1 MKDVTNR
8 KLFRKSAARDRLR
21 QMGGIMSSSPE
32 LMSTIQ
38 RFANGSRGPVQ
49 ADPRLVEQQRRQD
62 RRFIGNLAYPAAS
75 AMDLINIPAAALQ
88 NLAQDIQYGPI
99 GRFTGMSDYGDVQPP
114 DVTGTPA
121 TQRVIDYM
129 NTEEGDLFNA
139 DVPSVIPGAR
149 ADAEVQQSDASSM
162 PELTQEQSESI
173 FPPRTPAAPASSPQT
188 DEELAADARDSAPVV
203 PQRRTE
209 KPDPSASLPDPQVDR
224 YGVEELQKA
233 GKKIRDQY
241 VAFLR
246 DPNATEVEKNDA
258 ALEATGKK
266 APDQKLSLKER
277 AAANAEMYR
286 EIMGRDPEEDKKVDG
301 YNLAMLGF
309 LIASGD
315 SPNALQNIARGAAA
329 GVKNFQD
336 TAQARQAREEKIKMA
351 GLEKAIRDDETAKKV
366 EVEERRIR
374 NGYKHDMFMEQIRG
388 NREEV
393 QLATRL
399 GFEELKLNAQ
409 LQTQLDIARDNTR
422 SADERARAN
431 RQATI
436 LGSLIQNFGA
446 VGTLAFSRSGEDVEA
461 FSDQVNTIIN
471 SPELMKQVEDLAAVA
486 NIGEVTSKDPLS
498 VGRQV
503 QELSTGTDAVRFQ
516 QLAEDQFSE
525 AGVRDPSSTQV
536 ANLAQA
542 LIKLNAEGKP
552 LTSLPKVGSQQEI
565 EGKMYTVTGFNSQGQ
580 PLYEPV
586 GG

>member
-1 MKDVTNR
+1 MVAPGTR
-8 KLFRKSAARDRLR
+8 EAEQEGMGEGILPGFEQTTAR
-21 QMGGIMSSSPE
+21 
-32 LMSTIQ
+32 
-38 RFANGSRGPVQ
+38 
-49 ADPRLVEQQRRQD
+49 QQR
-62 RRFIGNLAYPAAS
+62 
-75 AMDLINIPAAALQ
+75 
-88 NLAQDIQYGPI
+88 
-99 GRFTGMSDYGDVQPP
+99 TK
-114 DVTGTPA
+114 
-121 TQRVIDYM
+121 
-129 NTEEGDLFNA
+129 
-139 DVPSVIPGAR
+139 
-149 ADAEVQQSDASSM
+149 
-162 PELTQEQSESI
+162 
-173 FPPRTPAAPASSPQT
+173 
-188 DEELAADARDSAPVV
+188 
-203 PQRRTE
+203 
-209 KPDPSASLPDPQVDR
+209 KPDPSVSLPDPQVDR

-246 DPNATEVEKNDA
+246 DPNASEVEKNDA

-277 AAANAEMYR
+277 AEANAEMYR
-286 EIMGRDPEEDKKVDG
+286 QIMGRDPEEDKKIDG

-336 TAQARQAREEKIKMA
+336 TAQARQAREEKLKMA

-399 GFEELKLNAQ
+399 GFEELKYTAQ
-409 LQTQLDIARDNTR
+409 LQTQLDIASDQNE
-422 SADERARAN
+422 SADNRARAN

-436 LGSLIQNFGA
+436 LGSLIKNFGA

-461 FSDQVNTIIN
+461 FSEQVNTIIN
-471 SPELMKQVEDLAAVA
+471 SPELMQQVEELAAVA
-486 NIGEVTSKDPLS
+486 NIGKTTSKDPLS

-516 QLAEDQFSE
+516 QLAEDQFAE

-552 LTSLPKVGSQQEI
+552 LTSLPRVGTQQEI